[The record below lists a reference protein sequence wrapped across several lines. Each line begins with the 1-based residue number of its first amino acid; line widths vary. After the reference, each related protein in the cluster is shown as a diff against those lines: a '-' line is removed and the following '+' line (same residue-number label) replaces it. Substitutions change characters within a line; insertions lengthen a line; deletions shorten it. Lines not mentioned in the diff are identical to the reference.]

1 MNTELDTMGNMDDMK
16 FQATKRMQDMDKNEL
31 FDNLI
36 DDVNGWGAFQIRI
49 GLLSLI
55 VTLLTACNHHSPLYT
70 VYKPKH
76 MCISSSK
83 FNGNICQNP

>member
-1 MNTELDTMGNMDDMK
+1 
-16 FQATKRMQDMDKNEL
+16 MQVDKHIKYLDKNEL

-36 DDVNGWGAFQIRI
+36 EDVNGWGTFQIRI

-55 VTLLTACNHHSPLYT
+55 VTTLTACNHHSPLYT

-76 MCISSSK
+76 MCISK
-83 FNGNICQNP
+83 GKIPRI